1 MSTTAFDFVAGLI
14 MMGYIIAGLFFLRF
28 WIRTR
33 DLLFAAFAAAFWLF
47 AANQGLVAL
56 AGVPREEQ
64 SWIYLLRLA
73 AFTLI
78 IVAIVYKNTR
88 SRSSVSRLPGE

>member
-1 MSTTAFDFVAGLI
+1 MMSYPVLPYVSGVLT
-14 MMGYIIAGLFFLRF
+14 MGYVIAGLFFLRF
-28 WIRTR
+28 WSRTR
-33 DLLFAAFAAAFWLF
+33 DGLFFAFACAFWLL
-47 AANQGLVAL
+47 ALNQALVAL

-78 IVAIVYKNTR
+78 IAAIVRKNLKSTKR
-88 SRSSVSRLPGE
+88 T